1 MAILVS
7 IDHRAWK
14 SARHLSRLAKIS
26 ASAAFSAAGID
37 PARCELSIRFAG
49 DRASARLNCHWRS
62 KSGPTNV
69 LSFPAPRTV
78 GSGFLGDIVLASG
91 VVRREAQA
99 QGKSLSDH
107 VAHLIVHGVLHLLG
121 HDHEERQAARKMERM
136 EIRALAAMG
145 IADPYRLLM

>member
-14 SARHLSRLAKIS
+14 SARLLSRLAKTS
-26 ASAAFSAAGID
+26 ASAALDAAGMD

-49 DRASARLNCHWRS
+49 DAASARLNRQWRAR
-62 KSGPTNV
+62 SGPTNV
-69 LSFPAPRTV
+69 LSFPAARSAE
-78 GSGFLGDIVLASG
+78 SGFLGDIILASG
-91 VVRREAQA
+91 VIRREARA

-121 HDHEERQAARKMERM
+121 HDHQERRAARKMERM
-136 EIRALAAMG
+136 EISALAAMG
-145 IADPYRLLM
+145 IADPY

>member
-14 SARHLSRLAKIS
+14 SARLLSRLAKTS
-26 ASAAFSAAGID
+26 ASAALNAAGMD

-49 DRASARLNCHWRS
+49 DAASARLNRQWRS
-62 KSGPTNV
+62 RSGPTNV
-69 LSFPAPRTV
+69 LSFPAARSAE
-78 GSGFLGDIVLASG
+78 SGFLGDIMLASG
-91 VVRREAQA
+91 VIRREARA

-121 HDHEERQAARKMERM
+121 HDHQEKRAARKMERM
-136 EIRALAAMG
+136 EISALAAMG
-145 IADPYRLLM
+145 IADPY